1 MANHKYSNRVYC
13 TILWEFMQ
21 FCKKQLWDTSLINN
35 SFKINS
41 QIIETSNKELKELF
55 ENEKV
60 LEAMQLIAP
69 SVFLDFIIKNEEI
82 LDEKKLLEWVKQ
94 KQNNYPIK
102 EKNRKSS

>member
-1 MANHKYSNRVYC
+1 MANRKYSDRIYC

-41 QIIETSNKELKELF
+41 QIIKTSNKELKELF
-55 ENEKV
+55 GNEKV
-60 LEAMQLIAP
+60 LEAMQVIAP

-102 EKNRKSS
+102 E

>member
-1 MANHKYSNRVYC
+1 MANRKYSDRIYC

-94 KQNNYPIK
+94 KQNNYPI
-102 EKNRKSS
+102 EE

>member
-1 MANHKYSNRVYC
+1 MANRKYSDRVYC

-41 QIIETSNKELKELF
+41 QIIEKSNKGLKELF
-55 ENEKV
+55 ENGKV
-60 LEAMQLIAP
+60 LEAMQVIAP
-69 SVFLDFIIKNEEI
+69 SVFLNFIIKNEEI

-102 EKNRKSS
+102 E

>member
-1 MANHKYSNRVYC
+1 MANHKYSDRVYC

>member
-1 MANHKYSNRVYC
+1 MANHKYSDRVYC
-13 TILWEFMQ
+13 TILWEFIQ

-102 EKNRKSS
+102 EKNRKLS

>member
-1 MANHKYSNRVYC
+1 MG
-13 TILWEFMQ
+13 IMQ

-60 LEAMQLIAP
+60 LKAMQIIAP
-69 SVFLDFIIKNEEI
+69 RIFLDFIIKNEEI
-82 LDEKKLLEWVKQ
+82 LDEKKMIEWVEQ

-102 EKNRKSS
+102 EKNRK

>member
-1 MANHKYSNRVYC
+1 MANHKYSDRIYC

-41 QIIETSNKELKELF
+41 QIIKTSNKELKELF
-55 ENEKV
+55 GNEKV
-60 LEAMQLIAP
+60 LEAMQVIAP

-102 EKNRKSS
+102 E

>member
-1 MANHKYSNRVYC
+1 MANRKYSDRVYC

-21 FCKKQLWDTSLINN
+21 FCKKQIWDTSLINN

-41 QIIETSNKELKELF
+41 QIIKTSNKEIKELF
-55 ENEKV
+55 GNEKV
-60 LEAMQLIAP
+60 LEAMQVIAP
-69 SVFLDFIIKNEEI
+69 SIFLNFILKNEEI

-102 EKNRKSS
+102 E

>member
-1 MANHKYSNRVYC
+1 MANRKNSDSVYC
-13 TILWEFMQ
+13 IILWEFMQ

-35 SFKINS
+35 SLKINS

-60 LEAMQLIAP
+60 LKAMQIIAP
-69 SVFLDFIIKNEEI
+69 SIFLDFIIKNEEI
-82 LDEKKLLEWVKQ
+82 LDENKMIEWVKQ

-102 EKNRKSS
+102 E

>member
-1 MANHKYSNRVYC
+1 MANRKYSDRIYC

-41 QIIETSNKELKELF
+41 QIIKTSNKELKELF
-55 ENEKV
+55 GNEKV
-60 LEAMQLIAP
+60 LEAMQVIAP
-69 SVFLDFIIKNEEI
+69 SVFLGFIIKNEEI

-94 KQNNYPIK
+94 KQNNYPI
-102 EKNRKSS
+102 

>member
-1 MANHKYSNRVYC
+1 MAKRKYSDRIYC

>member
-1 MANHKYSNRVYC
+1 MANHKYSDRIYC

-60 LEAMQLIAP
+60 LEAMQVIAP

-102 EKNRKSS
+102 E

>member
-1 MANHKYSNRVYC
+1 MANHKYSDRIYC

>member
-1 MANHKYSNRVYC
+1 MANHKYSDRIYC

-35 SFKINS
+35 SLKINP

-55 ENEKV
+55 ENKKV
-60 LEAMQLIAP
+60 LEAMQIIAP
-69 SVFLDFIIKNEEI
+69 CVFLNFIIKNEEI
-82 LDEKKLLEWVKQ
+82 LDEKKLLERVKQ

-102 EKNRKSS
+102 E

>member
-1 MANHKYSNRVYC
+1 MVNHKYSDRIYC

-35 SFKINS
+35 SLKINS
-41 QIIETSNKELKELF
+41 QITETSNKKLKELF

-60 LEAMQLIAP
+60 LEAMQVIAP

-102 EKNRKSS
+102 E